1 MNRAI
6 CVTTWREFKSNK
18 VRLIMLFLLLIAP
31 IFQFTVQRCQNIDSL
46 TQDLLTPSAVALA
59 YTLLWGVGVIGREVQ
74 HGTISLVLARPVSI
88 VTYVVSK
95 WLAVGLAAAVCSF
108 QAVVLEHLISSVF
121 CPSLLWQ
128 SEFLTNGL
136 ERIFICFGA
145 AAFLILLSSLVSGLK
160 DLALLAGILFLL
172 TLSSGAIQILE
183 WVPGGRSG
191 EMAEQISHLFSIFGQ
206 GILFILYPILPMACF
221 FAGNFNDILSLLYY
235 ATTITCCLSL
245 SIFVLTRKEFSYAAE

>member
-95 WLAVGLAAAVCSF
+95 WLAVGLAAAVC
-108 QAVVLEHLISSVF
+108 A
-121 CPSLLWQ
+121 
-128 SEFLTNGL
+128 
-136 ERIFICFGA
+136 R
-145 AAFLILLSSLVSGLK
+145 
-160 DLALLAGILFLL
+160 
-172 TLSSGAIQILE
+172 
-183 WVPGGRSG
+183 GR
-191 EMAEQISHLFSIFGQ
+191 A
-206 GILFILYPILPMACF
+206 
-221 FAGNFNDILSLLYY
+221 
-235 ATTITCCLSL
+235 
-245 SIFVLTRKEFSYAAE
+245 